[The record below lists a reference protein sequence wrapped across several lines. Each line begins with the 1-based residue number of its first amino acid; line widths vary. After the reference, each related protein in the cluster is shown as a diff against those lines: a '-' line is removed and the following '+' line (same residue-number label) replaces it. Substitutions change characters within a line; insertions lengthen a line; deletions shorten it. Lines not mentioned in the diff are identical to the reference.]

1 VKRNLHAGRRKSGGL
16 RVDVFTEDELAD
28 LHLATLDVLDRTGV
42 YVETEEAQEIF
53 AGAGARVESNG
64 IVHIPGH
71 VVEDAIR
78 STPSR
83 LVMYGRDPKHDIVLE
98 DGRVGFTNFGEGI
111 NVIDPYSGELRQTTK
126 QDVADCSKI
135 IDALPEI
142 DVIERP
148 LGAHDVPEQ
157 TQPLHNA
164 EAIFTNCSKPAFIGP
179 LTGYLASRMREMAA
193 AIVGGAE
200 KLRERP
206 YLSYV
211 VCPVAPLRLI
221 RDVCDVI
228 VDGARNMVPV
238 TPVSIVMAGGSAP
251 VSMAGAVVTTNA
263 ELLGC
268 LTLSQLTRRGAPVV
282 YGSSSSSMDL
292 RYASASVGSPECG
305 LINAAIACMAR
316 SYLLPS
322 WVAGQ

>member
-1 VKRNLHAGRRKSGGL
+1 MKRNLHAGRRKSGGL
-16 RVDVFTEDELAD
+16 RVDIFTEDELAD
-28 LHLATLDVLDRTGV
+28 LHLATLDVLERTGV

-83 LVMYGRDPKHDIVLE
+83 LVMYGRDPRHDIVLE

-193 AIVGGAE
+193 AIAGGAE

-211 VCPVAPLRLI
+211 VCPVSPLKLI

-228 VDGARNMVPV
+228 IEGARSDVPTTV
-238 TPVSIVMAGGSAP
+238 
-251 VSMAGAVVTTNA
+251 VSMAMGGASAPINVAGTVVNTNA
-263 ELLGC
+263 EILAC
-268 LTLSQLTRRGAPVV
+268 VTLAQLTKRGAKMV
-282 YGSSSSSMDL
+282 YGSSTTSMDL

>member
-1 VKRNLHAGRRKSGGL
+1 MRRNLQAGHRRSGGL
-16 RVDVFTEDELAD
+16 HLEVFTPDELTD
-28 LHLATLDVLDRTGV
+28 IHMATLDVFERTGV
-42 YVETEEAQEIF
+42 YVGSAEAQELF
-53 AGAGARVESNG
+53 HGAGCRVEADG
-64 IVHIPGH
+64 IVKIPGH

-83 LVMYGRDPKHDIVLE
+83 LAMYGRDPKHDIVLE

-111 NVIDPYSGELRQTTK
+111 NVIDPYTGELRQTTK
-126 QDVADCSKI
+126 KDVGDCSRI

-148 LGAHDVPEQ
+148 LGAHDVPEDAG
-157 TQPLHNA
+157 PLHNA

-179 LTGYLASRMREMAA
+179 LTGHLARHMRKMAA

-200 KLRERP
+200 RLREHP

-211 VCPVAPLRLI
+211 ICPVAPLRLI
-221 RDVCDVI
+221 EDVCDIVI
-228 VDGARNMVPV
+228 EGARNRVPV

-251 VSMAGAVVTTNA
+251 MSLAGAVVTTNV
-263 ELLGC
+263 EILGC
-268 LTLSQLTRRGAPVV
+268 LTLGQLASKGAPFVF
-282 YGSSSSSMDL
+282 GSSSSSMDL
-292 RYASASVGSPECG
+292 RFASASVGSPECA
-305 LINAAIACMAR
+305 LINSAVACLAR
-316 SYLLPS
+316 YYLLPS

>member
-1 VKRNLHAGRRKSGGL
+1 MKRNLHAGRRRSGGL
-16 RVDVFTEDELAD
+16 RLDVFTEDELSD
-28 LHLATLDVLDRTGV
+28 IHLATLDVLERTGV
-42 YVETEEAQEIF
+42 YVESEEAQEIF
-53 AGAGARVESNG
+53 AGAGARVQSDG
-64 IVHIPGH
+64 IVKIPGY
-71 VVEDAIR
+71 VVDEAIA

-83 LVMYGRDPKHDIVLE
+83 LVCYGRDPKHDIVLE

-111 NVIDPYSGELRQTTK
+111 NVVDPYTGELRQTVK
-126 QDVADCSKI
+126 QDVADCSRI

-148 LGAHDVPEQ
+148 LGAHDVPEP
-157 TQPLHNA
+157 TGPLHNA
-164 EAIFTNCSKPAFIGP
+164 EAIMTNCSKHAFIGP

-193 AIVGGAE
+193 AIAGGAE

-206 YLSYV
+206 ILSYV
-211 VCPVAPLRLI
+211 ICPVAPLGLI
-221 RDVCDVI
+221 RDVCDI
-228 VDGARNMVPV
+228 IIDGARNAVPV
-238 TPVSIVMAGGSAP
+238 TPVSIVMAGGSSP
-251 VSMAGAVVTTNA
+251 MNLAGAVVTTNA
-263 ELLGC
+263 EILSC
-268 LTLSQLTRRGAPVV
+268 LTLAQLTCKGTPVV

-316 SYLLPS
+316 AYLLPS

>member
-1 VKRNLHAGRRKSGGL
+1 MKRNLHAGRRRSGGL
-16 RVDVFTEDELAD
+16 RLDIFTEDELAD
-28 LHLATLDVLDRTGV
+28 VHLATLDVLERTGV
-42 YVETEEAQEIF
+42 YVESEEAQEIF
-53 AGAGARVESNG
+53 AGAGARVERDG
-64 IVHIPGH
+64 VVKIPGY
-71 VVEDAIR
+71 VVEEAIA

-111 NVIDPYSGELRQTTK
+111 NVVDPYSGELRQTTK

-148 LGAHDVPEQ
+148 LGAHDVPEV
-157 TQPLHNA
+157 TGPLHNA

-179 LTGYLASRMREMAA
+179 LTGYLATRMREMAA
-193 AIVGGAE
+193 AIAGGAE

-206 YLSYV
+206 ILSYV
-211 VCPVAPLRLI
+211 ICPVAPLRLI
-221 RDVCDVI
+221 RDVCDIVI
-228 VDGARNMVPV
+228 DGARNHVPV
-238 TPVSIVMAGGSAP
+238 TPVSIVMAGGSSP
-251 VSMAGAVVTTNA
+251 MNMAGAVVTTNA
-263 ELLGC
+263 EILGC
-268 LTLSQLTRRGAPVV
+268 LTLAQLTRKGAPVV

-316 SYLLPS
+316 AYLLPS

>member
-1 VKRNLHAGRRKSGGL
+1 VKRNLHAGHRGSGGL
-16 RVDVFTEDELAD
+16 RLDVFTKDELAD
-28 LHLATLDVLDRTGV
+28 IHLATLDVLERTGV
-42 YVETEEAQEIF
+42 YVESEEAQEIF
-53 AGAGARVESNG
+53 AGAGARVEANG
-64 IVHIPGH
+64 VVKIPGY
-71 VVEDAIR
+71 VVEEAIA

-83 LVMYGRDPKHDIVLE
+83 LVCYGRDPKHDVVLE

-111 NVIDPYSGELRQTTK
+111 NVVDPYTGELRQTVK

-148 LGAHDVPEQ
+148 LGAHDVPQE

-164 EAIFTNCSKPAFIGP
+164 EAIFTNCSKHAFIGP
-179 LTGYLASRMREMAA
+179 MTGYLAGRMREMAA
-193 AIVGGAE
+193 AIAGGAE

-206 YLSYV
+206 ILSYIT
-211 VCPVAPLRLI
+211 CPISPLKMV
-221 RDVCDVI
+221 RDVCDI
-228 VDGARNMVPV
+228 VMEGARSGVPV
-238 TPVSIVMAGGSAP
+238 NV
-251 VSMAGAVVTTNA
+251 VSMAMAGASSPVNLAGTCVSHNA
-263 ELLGC
+263 EVLSC
-268 LTLSQLTRRGAPVV
+268 LTLAQLTQKGAPMV
-282 YGSSSSSMDL
+282 YGSSTTGIDL

-316 SYLLPS
+316 AYLLPS

>member
-1 VKRNLHAGRRKSGGL
+1 MKRNLHAGRRRSGGL
-16 RVDVFTEDELAD
+16 RLDIFTEDELAD
-28 LHLATLDVLDRTGV
+28 VHLATLDVLERTGV
-42 YVETEEAQEIF
+42 YVESEEAQEIF
-53 AGAGARVESNG
+53 AGAGARVERDG
-64 IVHIPGH
+64 VVKIPGY
-71 VVEDAIR
+71 VVEEAIA

-111 NVIDPYSGELRQTTK
+111 NVVDPYSGELRQTTK

-148 LGAHDVPEQ
+148 LGAHDVPQE

-164 EAIFTNCSKPAFIGP
+164 EAIFTNCSKPVFIGP
-179 LTGYLASRMREMAA
+179 MNGYLATRMREMAA
-193 AIVGGAE
+193 AIAGGAE

-206 YLSYV
+206 IFSYV
-211 VCPVAPLRLI
+211 TCPISPLKLI
-221 RDVCDVI
+221 RDVCDI
-228 VDGARNMVPV
+228 VMEGARNHVPV
-238 TPVSIVMAGGSAP
+238 TV
-251 VSMAGAVVTTNA
+251 VSMAMAGASSPINLAGTCVAHNA
-263 ELLGC
+263 EVLSS
-268 LTLSQLTRRGAPVV
+268 LTLAQLTRKGAPMV
-282 YGSSSSSMDL
+282 YGSSTTGIDL
-292 RYASASVGSPECG
+292 RFGAASVGSPECG

-316 SYLLPS
+316 AYLLPS